1 MPDVDE
7 KSLGNFGEKVR
18 KIIENKKFS
27 TVNHITVS
35 VGVTLVNS
43 EEAPASLLK
52 RADQAVYEAKE
63 SGRNKVVLY

>member
-1 MPDVDE
+1 M
-7 KSLGNFGEKVR
+7 
-18 KIIENKKFS
+18 IEDKKFS

-63 SGRNKVVLY
+63 SGRNKVVMH